1 MKKSF
6 LMYHDACTIFD
17 ELTNE
22 DAGLLIKEVVKY
34 SMSKTQSPPVEPSG
48 LSGLLGALSIQFK
61 NQIDRDLENYLKV
74 CERNKKNGIKG
85 GRKKKKTQSPP
96 VAPDKDKD
104 KDKDKD
110 NKKEKI
116 KEKEIYD
123 LYPRK
128 IGGAKAIESITKA
141 LTKISYEE
149 LREKV
154 KTYAEQSK
162 ETEPQF
168 IPHPSTWFNQERW
181 LDVQQI
187 KNNKVFL
194 NLI

>member
-6 LMYHDACTIFD
+6 ILYHDACENIFD
-17 ELTNE
+17 LSNE
-22 DAGLLIKEVVKY
+22 DAGIVFKDIIFHSFEKNNHNP
-34 SMSKTQSPPVEPSG
+34 KKAKKPNG
-48 LSGLLGALSIQFK
+48 LNGLLSIVSTFYK
-61 NQIDRDLENYLKV
+61 DQIDRDLENY
-74 CERNKKNGIKG
+74 NKIVEVNKNNGKKG
-85 GRKKKKTQSPP
+85 GRPKKKNPIK
-96 VAPDKDKD
+96 AKKADKDKD
-104 KDKDKD
+104 KDKDK
-110 NKKEKI
+110 
-116 KEKEIYD
+116 EKEIYNI
-123 LYPRK
+123 YPRK